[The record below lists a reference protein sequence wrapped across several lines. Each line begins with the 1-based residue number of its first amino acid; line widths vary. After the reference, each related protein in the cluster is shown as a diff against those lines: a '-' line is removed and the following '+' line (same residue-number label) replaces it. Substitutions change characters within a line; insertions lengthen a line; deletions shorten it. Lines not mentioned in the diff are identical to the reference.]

1 MLSQETI
8 NELRRINE
16 EFIQQENYKALE
28 ILWIKL

>member
-16 EFIQQENYKALE
+16 EFIHQENYKALE